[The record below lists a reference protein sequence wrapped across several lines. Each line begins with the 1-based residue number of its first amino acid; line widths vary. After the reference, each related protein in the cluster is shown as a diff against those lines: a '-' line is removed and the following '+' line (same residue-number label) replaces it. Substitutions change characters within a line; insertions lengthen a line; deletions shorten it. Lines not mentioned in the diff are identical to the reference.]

1 MILFQ
6 IIKND
11 QLVVF
16 YDFQFIIINL
26 KIFIFFDIYIFFY
39 TLIDFN
45 KNLYNLFRLDFQKVY
60 FKFSL

>member
-26 KIFIFFDIYIFFY
+26 KIFIFFDIYIFF
-39 TLIDFN
+39 I
-45 KNLYNLFRLDFQKVY
+45 R
-60 FKFSL
+60 